1 VSGRSAEN
9 LKSVIKDGS
18 KAGGLF
24 GAFAYLGLYLLLFFS
39 PLFQVGWLDRLYLFI
54 LSALTYSY
62 SLKAC
67 REGLLEAY
75 LAGKRKYLL
84 AALLL
89 YSAFAATGNYLF
101 LYPAAFDKPLN
112 WLAHLLVLTWVTPII
127 FTFLY
132 LLEQLKQAAA
142 NRLKPGETDRR
153 PVRARLLL
161 ILVTML
167 VGVIYLVAYNPA
179 IMSPDSFSQWQQ
191 ASGLEPLVNWH
202 PPFHTLLIR
211 ALIAIIPS
219 PSFVALIQVF
229 YFALVISAALI
240 IFYQKGVRLKTLAAL
255 LFLFVIIPTN
265 GIHLVT
271 LWKDVPYAITLLW
284 LTLILTRVILFDYA
298 KSKPLALATEL
309 AVSLTF
315 VYFFRQNGI
324 IVYLVYIGVITYLL
338 VCRHSLKPLAG
349 VLISI
354 ALVILIRYPLYSS
367 LQVEPAPPGN
377 KYIALVNDLAGVYF
391 AGGDLSLEAEQYLNQ
406 VVDLEQL
413 EEVYSPY
420 KANFNYYRPELDQTR
435 MPQLVRIYS
444 QALAANPLQMF
455 NNILCRLDLYWNIA
469 TGKGSYIGVL
479 NFREITYWE
488 QFTVHFYRNENIL
501 TAFFDLASKGTV
513 YLSPTLILFWRFGI
527 WLLLLF
533 TGFMFCIRHNR
544 KKLIILAVPILAN
557 LLSLALSSG
566 WLDYRYGWSIL
577 LTVPLILG
585 VMIMP
590 WNRGEI
596 DGIR

>member
-1 VSGRSAEN
+1 
-9 LKSVIKDGS
+9 
-18 KAGGLF
+18 
-24 GAFAYLGLYLLLFFS
+24 
-39 PLFQVGWLDRLYLFI
+39 
-54 LSALTYSY
+54 
-62 SLKAC
+62 
-67 REGLLEAY
+67 
-75 LAGKRKYLL
+75 
-84 AALLL
+84 
-89 YSAFAATGNYLF
+89 
-101 LYPAAFDKPLN
+101 
-112 WLAHLLVLTWVTPII
+112 
-127 FTFLY
+127 
-132 LLEQLKQAAA
+132 
-142 NRLKPGETDRR
+142 
-153 PVRARLLL
+153 
-161 ILVTML
+161 M
-167 VGVIYLVAYNPA
+167 
-179 IMSPDSFSQWQQ
+179 
-191 ASGLEPLVNWH
+191 EPLVNWH

-219 PSFVALIQVF
+219 PSFVALAQVF

-240 IFYQKGVRLKTLAAL
+240 IFYQRGVRLKTLAVL

-284 LTLILTRVILFDYA
+284 LTLILIRVILFDYA
-298 KSKPLALATEL
+298 KSKPLALAAEL

-315 VYFFRQNGI
+315 IYFFRQNGI
-324 IVYLVYIGVITYLL
+324 IVYLVYIGAITYLL
-338 VCRHSLKPLAG
+338 MRRRSLKPLAG

-391 AGGDLSLEAEQYLNQ
+391 AGGNLSLEAEQYLDQ
-406 VVDLEQL
+406 VVDLEKL

-420 KANFNYYRPELDQTR
+420 KANFDHYRPELDQTR

-444 QALAANPLQMF
+444 QTLAANPLLMI
-455 NNILCRLDLYWNIA
+455 NNILCRLDLYWNVT

-527 WLLLLF
+527 WLHLLF
-533 TGFMFCIRHNR
+533 TGFLFCIRHNR
-544 KKLIILAVPILAN
+544 KILIILAVPILAN
-557 LLSLALSSG
+557 LLSLVLSSG